1 MARFDAVAVTVFA
14 LIVQCQIDLL
24 FNAKYRFFERQRHA
38 RFDVVTTSWT
48 LTAAR
53 IATKKLTKDVAESA
67 IAKVEVY
74 ILPTKS
80 AKSFERIARKTS
92 ATTSTA
98 ADASVTKLVVALPF
112 LLVFEDFVGFVRLF
126 EFFLIATLFVRMILD
141 RQLAKRLFDLVL
153 GGRLGNP

>member
-1 MARFDAVAVTVFA
+1 M
-14 LIVQCQIDLL
+14 
-24 FNAKYRFFERQRHA
+24 
-38 RFDVVTTSWT
+38 TTSWT

-53 IATKKLTKDVAESA
+53 IATKKLPKDVAESA

-141 RQLAKRLFDLVL
+141 R
-153 GGRLGNP
+153 

>member
-1 MARFDAVAVTVFA
+1 MARFDAIAVTVFA
-14 LIVQCQIDLL
+14 FVIERQINL
-24 FNAKYRFFERQRHA
+24 FLDAKYRFFECQRHA

-53 IATKKLTKDVAESA
+53 IATKKLPKDVAESA

-80 AKSFERIARKTS
+80 AKAFERIARKTS
-92 ATTSTA
+92 AAARCA

-112 LLVFEDFVGFVRLF
+112 LLVFEDFVSLVRLF
-126 EFFLIATLFVRMILD
+126 EFFLITTLFVRMILD